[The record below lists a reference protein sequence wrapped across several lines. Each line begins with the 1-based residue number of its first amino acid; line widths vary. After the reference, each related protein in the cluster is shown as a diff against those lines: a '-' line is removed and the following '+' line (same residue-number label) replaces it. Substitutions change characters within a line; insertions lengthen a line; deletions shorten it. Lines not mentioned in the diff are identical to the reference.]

1 VKKFTRFVFKQM
13 LNLNQIIKYIFS
25 GFFINLFGY
34 LLYVIFIKYL
44 NFSAYISLLVSYLV
58 SIIFYYFSQT
68 FYVFKVKVNFNSF
81 LKFLLN
87 TISIFLLNIFLL
99 FVLVQLLNYDELL
112 SQLYIMF
119 FLIILNFINQKKLIF
134 INHKK

>member
-1 VKKFTRFVFKQM
+1 MKKFTRFVFKQM

>member
-1 VKKFTRFVFKQM
+1 M

-87 TISIFLLNIFLL
+87 TIFIFLLNIFLL